1 MQTRNFRNLL
11 RRTLFLPL
19 ILLVLLAVTLVV
31 EVLSLTSNLRWVD
44 HSDHVIDSSRQ
55 TMRYMVEMESSLRGY
70 ELTRDPKFIDS
81 FQQAKAQLPEGID
94 QLVQLTADNQ
104 LQQNRLKEI
113 RDLDNAWIQWAEE
126 EISQHSHKPSG
137 NDEDLLYGVR
147 LIDEIRAR
155 QRELTSEE
163 ERLLHERSHRATI
176 LGRVV
181 LVSAVGLSFI
191 VALVLLTLTRLEL
204 RSLTETYEM
213 HLRAEAEQTERL
225 QESREFFRITL
236 NSLADG
242 VVATDAQQRITFM
255 NPIAQ
260 RLTRWEDAAK
270 AQGRPLQ
277 EVLRL
282 LDESTR
288 VELRKPLETLL
299 RSDETA
305 SVPLE
310 LLILDRTGNEFP
322 VEVNAAPIRN
332 EAGELS
338 GTMIVFRDISQRRQ
352 TEQTLR
358 ASERLNQA
366 GRLSA
371 TIAHE
376 IRNPLDTVTNL
387 IYLLQHDSNSGSMM
401 RQYLEMASEELS
413 RITQIT
419 GQLLTFHREAWH
431 PIEVSIAEVLNS
443 VLTLFAPQVRKGSIT
458 VEKRFETTAKVRGFP
473 GELRQVFSNLVGNA
487 IDAMP
492 NGGRLVISVR
502 EGRRADDLTR
512 RGIRTTIVDSG
523 QGIPLGVKRNLF
535 APFYTT
541 KGEKGTGLGLWV
553 SRGIVEK
560 HEGTIHVISS
570 VRDGRSGTAFS
581 VFLPFEHV
589 EGKLDASR
597 LTPGVHA

>member
-1 MQTRNFRNLL
+1 
-11 RRTLFLPL
+11 
-19 ILLVLLAVTLVV
+19 
-31 EVLSLTSNLRWVD
+31 
-44 HSDHVIDSSRQ
+44 
-55 TMRYMVEMESSLRGY
+55 MRYMVEMESSLRGY

-94 QLVQLTADNQ
+94 RLVQLTADNQ
-104 LQQNRLKEI
+104 LQQSRLKEI
-113 RDLDNAWIQWAEE
+113 RDLDNAWIDWAQRQIAQRSTTPPGE
-126 EISQHSHKPSG
+126 
-137 NDEDLLYGVR
+137 DELLYGVR

-155 QRELTSEE
+155 QRELTREE

-191 VALVLLTLTRLEL
+191 VALVLLTLTRGEL
-204 RSLTETYEM
+204 HSLTETYEM
-213 HLRAEAEQTERL
+213 HLRAEAEQTHRL
-225 QESREFFRITL
+225 HESREFFRITL

-242 VVATDAQQRITFM
+242 VVATDAQQRVTFI

-260 RLTRWEDAAK
+260 KLTRWEDEDEVK
-270 AQGRPLQ
+270 GRLLQ

-288 VELRKPLETLL
+288 IEVRKPLETLM
-299 RSDETA
+299 RSDESA

-310 LLILDRTGNEFP
+310 LLMVGRAGNEFP

-338 GTMIVFRDISQRRQ
+338 GTVIVFRDISHRRQ

-387 IYLLQHDSNSGSMM
+387 IYLLQHDSNSGSMT

-419 GQLLTFHREAWH
+419 GQLLTFHREARH
-431 PIEVSIAEVLNS
+431 PIEVNITEVLDS
-443 VLTLFAPQVRKGSIT
+443 VLTLFAPQVRKGNVT
-458 VEKRFETTAKVRGFP
+458 VEKRFEAAARVRGFP

-487 IDAMP
+487 LDAMP
-492 NGGRLVISVR
+492 NGGRLVLSVH
-502 EGRRADDLTR
+502 ESTRADDPMR
-512 RGIRTTIVDSG
+512 KGIRTTIIDSG

-597 LTPGVHA
+597 VTPGVHA

>member
-19 ILLVLLAVTLVV
+19 IFLVFLAVTLVV
-31 EVLSLTSNLRWVD
+31 EVLSLSSNLSWVD
-44 HSDHVIDSSRQ
+44 HSDHVIDNSRQ
-55 TMRYMVEMESSLRGY
+55 AMRLMVEMESSLRGY
-70 ELTRDPKFIDS
+70 ELTRDPKFLES
-81 FQQAKAQLPEGID
+81 FRQAKAQLPD
-94 QLVQLTADNQ
+94 QINRLEQLTADNQ

-113 RDLDNAWIQWAEE
+113 ADLDSVWIDWAEE
-126 EISQHSHKPSG
+126 EIARHAKLPPSD
-137 NDEDLLYGVR
+137 DELLYGVR
-147 LIDEIRAR
+147 LIDEIRSR
-155 QRELTSEE
+155 QREVTAEE
-163 ERLLHERSHRATI
+163 ERLLHQRSQRASMLSRI
-176 LGRVV
+176 V
-181 LVSAVGLSFI
+181 LISAVGLI
-191 VALVLLTLTRLEL
+191 LLVGILLLTVTRKEL
-204 RSLTETYEM
+204 RALTNSYEQ
-213 HLRAEAEQTERL
+213 HLRAEAEQTRQL

-242 VVATDAQQRITFM
+242 VVTTDAQEQVTFI
-255 NPIAQ
+255 NPVGLKLTGWQNAAEVRGR
-260 RLTRWEDAAK
+260 RLR
-270 AQGRPLQ
+270 

-282 LDESTR
+282 FDENTR
-288 VELRKPLETLL
+288 VEMRNPLESL
-299 RSDETA
+299 RRADEEIK
-305 SVPLE
+305 VPRE
-310 LLILDRTGNEFP
+310 LLMLDRKGEEFP
-322 VEVNAAPIRN
+322 VEMNAAPILN
-332 EAGELS
+332 EASGLA

-358 ASERLNQA
+358 ATERLNQA

-387 IYLLQHDSNSGSMM
+387 IYLLQHDSNSGTMA

-419 GQLLTFHREAWH
+419 GQLLTFHREARH
-431 PIEVSIAEVLNS
+431 PIEVSIPEVLES
-443 VLTLFAPQVRKGSIT
+443 VLTVFAPQIRKGNIT
-458 VEKRFETTAKVRGFP
+458 VGKRFETEAPIRGFP

-492 NGGRLVISVR
+492 HGGRMILSVR
-502 EGRRADDLTR
+502 EGSRSDDPRRK
-512 RGIRTTIVDSG
+512 GVRTTIIDNG
-523 QGIPLGVKRNLF
+523 QGIPVGVKRNLF

-570 VRDGRSGTAFS
+570 VREGRSGTAFS
-581 VFLPFEHV
+581 VFLPFWQV
-589 EGKLDASR
+589 EGKLDATR
-597 LTPGVHA
+597 VAPGIHA

>member
-19 ILLVLLAVTLVV
+19 IVLVFLAVTLVV
-31 EVLSLTSNLRWVD
+31 EVLSLTSNLAWVD
-44 HSDHVIDSSRQ
+44 HSDHVIDNSRQ
-55 TMRYMVEMESSLRGY
+55 AMRLMVEMESSVRGY

-81 FQQAKAQLPEGID
+81 FQDAKAQLPGQID
-94 QLVQLTADNQ
+94 RLQQLTADNQ

-113 RDLDNAWIQWAEE
+113 ADLDNAWIDWAEQ
-126 EISQHSHKPSG
+126 EIARHAKSPPSD
-137 NDEDLLYGVR
+137 DELLDGVR
-147 LIDEIRAR
+147 LIQKIRD
-155 QRELTSEE
+155 QQKKVTTEE
-163 ERLLHERSHRATI
+163 ERLLHERSHRARI

-181 LVSAVGLSFI
+181 LVSAVGLI
-191 VALVLLTLTRLEL
+191 LLVGTLLLTVTRKEL
-204 RSLTETYEM
+204 HSLTQTYEQ
-213 HLRAEAEQTERL
+213 HLQAEAEQTRQL

-242 VVATDAQQRITFM
+242 VLTTDAKERITFI
-255 NPIAQ
+255 NPVGLK
-260 RLTRWEDAAK
+260 LTGWDNASDVRW
-270 AQGRPLQ
+270 RPVY

-282 LDESTR
+282 FDETTR
-288 VELRKPLETLL
+288 VELRKPLQTLL
-299 RSDETA
+299 RSGDVTGA
-305 SVPLE
+305 PRE
-310 LLILDRTGNEFP
+310 LVMLDRKDEEFP
-322 VEVNAAPIRN
+322 VEVNAAPIMN
-332 EAGELS
+332 EAGGLV

-358 ASERLNQA
+358 ATERLNQA

-387 IYLLQHDSNSGSMM
+387 IYLLQHDSNSGMM
-401 RQYLEMASEELS
+401 ARQYLDMASEELS

-419 GQLLTFHREAWH
+419 GQLLTFHREARH
-431 PIEVSIAEVLNS
+431 PIDVSIGEVLES
-443 VLTLFAPQVRKGSIT
+443 VLTVYAPQIRKSNIT
-458 VEKRFETTAKVRGFP
+458 VEKRFRSSAAIRGFP

-487 IDAMP
+487 IEAMP
-492 NGGRLVISVR
+492 HGGRLVLSVR
-502 EGRRADDLTR
+502 EGSRADDPAR
-512 RGIRTTIVDSG
+512 KGIRATIIDSG
-523 QGIPLGVKRNLF
+523 QGIPMGVKRNLF

-570 VRDGRSGTAFS
+570 VREGRSGTAFT
-581 VFLPFEHV
+581 VFLPFRQV
-589 EGKLDASR
+589 EGKLDATR
-597 LTPGVHA
+597 VAPGIFA

>member
-1 MQTRNFRNLL
+1 MQTRSFRNLL
-11 RRTLFLPL
+11 RRTLFFPL
-19 ILLVLLAVTLVV
+19 ILLVLLAGTLVV

-44 HSDHVIDSSRQ
+44 HSDRVIDSSRQ

-70 ELTRDPKFIDS
+70 ELTRDPKFVDT
-81 FQQAKAQLPEGID
+81 FTQAKAQLPQGIHR
-94 QLVQLTADNQ
+94 LMQLTADNQ

-113 RDLDNAWIQWAEE
+113 ANLDNAWTDWAEQ
-126 EISQHSHKPSG
+126 EIARRSTQPPG
-137 NDEDLLYGVR
+137 EDELLYGVR

-155 QRELTSEE
+155 QREVTTEE
-163 ERLLHERSHRATI
+163 ERLLHERAHRATT

-181 LVSAVGLSFI
+181 LITAVGLSFV
-191 VALVLLTLTRLEL
+191 VAVVLLTLTRKEL
-204 RSLTETYEM
+204 RSLTDTYEM
-213 HLRAEAEQTERL
+213 HLRAEAEQTRQL

-242 VVATDAQQRITFM
+242 VVTTDAQDRVTFI
-255 NPIAQ
+255 NPVG
-260 RLTRWEDAAK
+260 LKLSGWENAAEVR
-270 AQGRPLQ
+270 GRPIH

-282 LDESTR
+282 FNEHTR
-288 VELRKPLETLL
+288 VQLGKPLSTLL
-299 RSDETA
+299 RSEEA
-305 SVPLE
+305 SAAPQE
-310 LLILDRTGNEFP
+310 LLMLDRRGEEFP
-322 VEVNAAPIRN
+322 VELAAAPIMN
-332 EAGELS
+332 EASGLA
-338 GTMIVFRDISQRRQ
+338 GTMIVFRDIAQRRQ

-387 IYLLQHDSNSGSMM
+387 IYLLQHDSSSGTLS
-401 RQYLEMASEELS
+401 RQYLAMASEELS

-419 GQLLTFHREAWH
+419 GQLLTFHREARH
-431 PIEVSIAEVLNS
+431 PIEVDLAEVLES

-458 VEKRFETTAKVRGFP
+458 VEKRFETTDPIRGFP

-492 NGGRLVISVR
+492 RGGHLVLSVR
-502 EGRRADDLTR
+502 KSSRADDPAR
-512 RGIRTTIVDSG
+512 KGVRTTIIDSG

-570 VRDGRSGTAFS
+570 VREGRTGTAFS
-581 VFLPFEHV
+581 VFLPFEQV
-589 EGKLDASR
+589 EGKLDAAR
-597 LTPGVHA
+597 GPAAIHA

>member
-1 MQTRNFRNLL
+1 MQTRTFRNLL

-31 EVLSLTSNLRWVD
+31 EVLSLTSSLAWID
-44 HSDHVIDSSRQ
+44 HSDRVIDQSRQ
-55 TMRYMVEMESSLRGY
+55 AMRSMVEMESSVRGY

-81 FQQAKAQLPEGID
+81 FQQAKSQLPDEMSRLIR
-94 QLVQLTADNQ
+94 LTADNQ

-113 RDLDNAWIQWAEE
+113 GNLDNAWVQWAEQ
-126 EISQHSHKPSG
+126 EIAQHSTKPP
-137 NDEDLLYGVR
+137 NDDELLYGVR

-155 QRELTSEE
+155 QREVTAEE
-163 ERLLHERSHRATI
+163 ERLLRERAHKASI

-181 LVSAVGLSFI
+181 VFSAIGLSLL
-191 VALVLLTLTRLEL
+191 VAIVLLTLTRREL

-213 HLRAEAEQTERL
+213 HLRAEAEQTQQL

-242 VVATDAQQRITFM
+242 VVTTDAQQRVTFI
-255 NPIAQ
+255 NPIGQ
-260 RLTRWEDAAK
+260 KLVGWKDAAEVR
-270 AQGRPLQ
+270 GRPVQ
-277 EVLRL
+277 EILRL

-288 VELRKPLETLL
+288 AELRHPLQRLL
-299 RSDETA
+299 RSGDGSRTA
-305 SVPLE
+305 QE
-310 LLILDRTGNEFP
+310 LLMVDRMGQEFP
-322 VEVNAAPIRN
+322 VEVTAAPIMN
-332 EAGELS
+332 EASGLA
-338 GTMIVFRDISQRRQ
+338 GTMIVFRDISHRRQ

-387 IYLLQHDSNSGSMM
+387 IYLLQHDSSSGTMTP
-401 RQYLEMASEELS
+401 QYLEMASEELS

-419 GQLLTFHREAWH
+419 GQLLTFHREARH
-431 PIEVSIAEVLNS
+431 PIDVSLAEVLES
-443 VLTLFAPQVRKGSIT
+443 VLTLFSPQIRMGSIT
-458 VEKRFETTAKVRGFP
+458 VEKCFNTTATVRGFP

-492 NGGRLVISVR
+492 HGGRLIVSVR
-502 EGRRADDLTR
+502 ESSRAHDPACK
-512 RGIRTTIVDSG
+512 GVRTTIIDSG
-523 QGIPLGVKRNLF
+523 SGMPLGVKRNLF

-570 VRDGRSGTAFS
+570 VRQGRSGTAFS
-581 VFLPFEHV
+581 VFLPFQQEL
-589 EGKLDASR
+589 GKLDATR
-597 LTPGVHA
+597 TAPAVHI

>member
-31 EVLSLTSNLRWVD
+31 EVLSLTSDLRWVD

-70 ELTRDPKFIDS
+70 ELTRDPKFVDN
-81 FQQAKAQLPEGID
+81 FRQAKAQLPAGID
-94 QLVQLTADNQ
+94 RLVRLTADNQ

-113 RDLDNAWIQWAEE
+113 RDLDNAWIDWAEQ
-126 EISQHSHKPSG
+126 EIAQRAKKPPG
-137 NDEDLLYGVR
+137 EDELLYGVR
-147 LIDEIRAR
+147 LIDEIRTR
-155 QRELTSEE
+155 QRAVTTEE
-163 ERLLHERSHRATI
+163 ERLLHQRSHRATI

-181 LVSAVGLSFI
+181 LFSAVGLSLL
-191 VALVLLTLTRLEL
+191 VALVLLTLTRQEL

-213 HLRAEAEQTERL
+213 HLQAEAEQTRQL

-242 VVATDAQQRITFM
+242 VVTTDAKEQVTFI
-255 NPIAQ
+255 NPVGLK
-260 RLTRWEDAAK
+260 LTGWSHSAEVR
-270 AQGRPLQ
+270 GRPLQ

-282 LDESTR
+282 LNESTR
-288 VELRKPLETLL
+288 VELSKPLETLL
-299 RSDETA
+299 HSAETA
-305 SVPLE
+305 SAPLE
-310 LLILDRTGNEFP
+310 LLMLERTGNEFP
-322 VEVNAAPIRN
+322 VEVDAALIRN
-332 EAGELS
+332 EAGERS

-358 ASERLNQA
+358 ATERLNQA

-387 IYLLQHDSNSGSMM
+387 IYLLQHDSKSGAMS

-419 GQLLTFHREAWH
+419 GQLLTFHREARH
-431 PIEVSIAEVLNS
+431 PVEVNIAEVLDS
-443 VLTLFAPQVRKGSIT
+443 VLTLFAPQIRKGNIT
-458 VEKRFETTAKVRGFP
+458 VEKRFETTAQIRGFP

-487 IDAMP
+487 IEAMP
-492 NGGRLVISVR
+492 HGGRLVLRVR
-502 EGRRADDLTR
+502 EGSRSDDPAR
-512 RGIRTTIVDSG
+512 KGIRTTIIDSG
-523 QGIPLGVKRNLF
+523 QGIPLGVRRNLF

-560 HEGTIHVISS
+560 HEGTIHVSSS
-570 VRDGRSGTAFS
+570 VREGRTGTAFS
-581 VFLPFEHV
+581 VFLPFEPLK
-589 EGKLDASR
+589 GGLDAARSV
-597 LTPGVHA
+597 PAVHA

>member
-1 MQTRNFRNLL
+1 MV
-11 RRTLFLPL
+11 L
-19 ILLVLLAVTLVV
+19 I
-31 EVLSLTSNLRWVD
+31 
-44 HSDHVIDSSRQ
+44 
-55 TMRYMVEMESSLRGY
+55 
-70 ELTRDPKFIDS
+70 
-81 FQQAKAQLPEGID
+81 
-94 QLVQLTADNQ
+94 
-104 LQQNRLKEI
+104 
-113 RDLDNAWIQWAEE
+113 
-126 EISQHSHKPSG
+126 
-137 NDEDLLYGVR
+137 
-147 LIDEIRAR
+147 
-155 QRELTSEE
+155 
-163 ERLLHERSHRATI
+163 
-176 LGRVV
+176 
-181 LVSAVGLSFI
+181 SAVGLSFV
-191 VALVLLTLTRLEL
+191 VAIVLLTLTRREL
-204 RSLTETYEM
+204 SALTETYET
-213 HLRAEAEQTERL
+213 HLRAEMEQTRQL

-242 VVATDAQQRITFM
+242 VVATDARQRITFI

-260 RLTRWEDAAK
+260 KLMGWEDAVEVR
-270 AQGRPLQ
+270 GRPLQ
-277 EVLRL
+277 EILRL

-305 SVPLE
+305 SVPQE
-310 LLILDRTGNEFP
+310 LLMRDRKGEEFP

-332 EAGELS
+332 EASGLA

-387 IYLLQHDSNSGSMM
+387 IYLLQHDSNSGAMTG
-401 RQYLEMASEELS
+401 QYLEMASEELS

-419 GQLLTFHREAWH
+419 GQLLTFHREARH
-431 PIEVSIAEVLNS
+431 PIEVSIAEVLDS
-443 VLTLFAPQVRKGSIT
+443 VLTLFAPQIRKGNVT
-458 VEKRFETTAKVRGFP
+458 VEKRFDTAATVRGFP

-492 NGGRLVISVR
+492 YGGRLVLSMR
-502 EGRRADDLTR
+502 DGSRADDPSR
-512 RGIRTTIVDSG
+512 KGVRVTIIDSG
-523 QGIPLGVKRNLF
+523 LGIPLGVKRNLF
-535 APFYTT
+535 APFFTT

-570 VRDGRSGTAFS
+570 VREGRSGTAFS
-581 VFLPFEHV
+581 VFLPFDQV
-589 EGKLDASR
+589 EGKLDATR
-597 LTPGVHA
+597 VAPGAHA

>member
-19 ILLVLLAVTLVV
+19 ILLVLLAVILVV
-31 EVLSLTSNLRWVD
+31 EVLSLTTNLRWVD

-70 ELTRDPKFIDS
+70 ELTRDPKFIES
-81 FQQAKAQLPEGID
+81 FQQAKAQLPSGIERM
-94 QLVQLTADNQ
+94 VQLTADNQ

-113 RDLDNAWIQWAEE
+113 RDLDNEWINWAEQQ
-126 EISQHSHKPSG
+126 IAQRSTKPLG
-137 NDEDLLYGVR
+137 EDELLYGVR

-155 QRELTSEE
+155 QRAVTSEE
-163 ERLLHERSHRATI
+163 ERLLHQRSHRAAI

-181 LVSAVGLSFI
+181 VVSSVGLSFL
-191 VALVLLTLTRLEL
+191 VAIVLLTLTRQEL

-213 HLRAEAEQTERL
+213 HLQAEAEQTRQL

-242 VVATDAQQRITFM
+242 VVTTDAKEQVTFI
-255 NPIAQ
+255 NPVGLK
-260 RLTRWEDAAK
+260 LTGWDHSAEVR
-270 AQGRPLQ
+270 GRPVH
-277 EVLRL
+277 EVLRVF
-282 LDESTR
+282 DESTR
-288 VELRKPLETLL
+288 VELRQPLKTLL
-299 RSDETA
+299 RSPDGTRTPQGL
-305 SVPLE
+305 VM
-310 LLILDRTGNEFP
+310 LDRKGEEFP
-322 VEVNAAPIRN
+322 VEMTAAPIMN
-332 EAGELS
+332 EASGLA

-358 ASERLNQA
+358 VSERLNQA

-387 IYLLQHDSNSGSMM
+387 IYLLQHDSNSGTMTP
-401 RQYLEMASEELS
+401 QYLEMASEELS

-419 GQLLTFHREAWH
+419 GQLLTFHREARH
-431 PIEVSIAEVLNS
+431 PIEVNIAEVLDS
-443 VLTLFAPQVRKGSIT
+443 VLTLFAPQVRKANII

-492 NGGRLVISVR
+492 HGGRLVLSVR
-502 EGRRADDLTR
+502 ESSRADEPTR
-512 RGIRTTIVDSG
+512 KGIRTTIIDSG
-523 QGIPLGVKRNLF
+523 QGIPLGIKRNLF

-570 VRDGRSGTAFS
+570 VSEGRNGTAFS
-581 VFLPFEHV
+581 VFLPFKQV

-597 LTPGVHA
+597 VTAGVHV

>member
-19 ILLVLLAVTLVV
+19 ILLSLLAVTLVV

-44 HSDHVIDSSRQ
+44 HSDNVIDSSRQ

-70 ELTRDPKFIDS
+70 ELTRDPKFIDT
-81 FQQAKAQLPEGID
+81 FQQAKAQLPQGID
-94 QLVQLTADNQ
+94 RLVQLTADNQ

-113 RDLDNAWIQWAEE
+113 RNLDNAWIDWAEQEIAQRSQKPPGDE
-126 EISQHSHKPSG
+126 E
-137 NDEDLLYGVR
+137 LLYGVR
-147 LIDEIRAR
+147 LIDQIRAR
-155 QRELTSEE
+155 QREVTSEE
-163 ERLLHERSHRATI
+163 ERLLHQRSHRATS

-181 LVSAVGLSFI
+181 LLSAVGLSLL
-191 VALVLLTLTRLEL
+191 VAVVLLTLTRREL
-204 RSLTETYEM
+204 HSLTETYEM
-213 HLRAEAEQTERL
+213 HLRAEAEQTRQL

-242 VVATDAQQRITFM
+242 VITTDAKEQVTFI
-255 NPIAQ
+255 NPVGLN
-260 RLTRWEDAAK
+260 LTGWNHSAEVR
-270 AQGRPLQ
+270 GRPLQ

-288 VELRKPLETLL
+288 VELRKPLGTLL
-299 RSDETA
+299 RSAEMA
-305 SVPLE
+305 SAPLQ
-310 LLILDRTGNEFP
+310 LLMLDRASNEFP
-322 VEVNAAPIRN
+322 VEVNAALIRN
-332 EAGELS
+332 EGGELS

-358 ASERLNQA
+358 ATERLNQA

-387 IYLLQHDSNSGSMM
+387 IYLMQHDSKSGAMS

-419 GQLLTFHREAWH
+419 GQLLTFHREARH
-431 PIEVSIAEVLNS
+431 PVEVDIAEVLDS
-443 VLTLFAPQVRKGSIT
+443 VLTLFAPQVRKGNIT
-458 VEKRFETTAKVRGFP
+458 VEKRYETAAQIRGFP

-492 NGGRLVISVR
+492 HGGHLVLSVR
-502 EGRRADDLTR
+502 EGSRSDDPAR
-512 RGIRTTIVDSG
+512 KGIRTTIIDSG
-523 QGIPLGVKRNLF
+523 QGIALGVRRNLF

-560 HEGTIHVISS
+560 HEGTIHVTSS
-570 VRDGRSGTAFS
+570 VREGRTGTAFS
-581 VFLPFEHV
+581 VFLPFEQV
-589 EGKLDASR
+589 KGGLDATRS
-597 LTPGVHA
+597 TPGVHA

>member
-1 MQTRNFRNLL
+1 MQTRTFRSLL
-11 RRTLFLPL
+11 RRTLFFPL
-19 ILLVLLAVTLVV
+19 ILLVLLAATLVV
-31 EVLSLTSNLRWVD
+31 EVLSLTSSLSWVD
-44 HSDHVIDSSRQ
+44 HSDRVIDRSRQ
-55 TMRYMVEMESSLRGY
+55 ALRSVVEMESSLRGY
-70 ELTRDPKFIDS
+70 ELTRDQKFLDS
-81 FQQAKAQLPEGID
+81 FQDAKAQLPD
-94 QLVQLTADNQ
+94 QISGLVQLTADNQ

-113 RDLDNAWIQWAEE
+113 ATLDSAWIDWAEQ
-126 EISQHSHKPSG
+126 EIARHSNKPPTD
-137 NDEDLLYGVR
+137 DELLYGVR

-155 QRELTSEE
+155 QREVTAEE
-163 ERLLHERSHRATI
+163 ERLLRERSHRATI

-181 LVSAVGLSFI
+181 VVSAVGLSLL
-191 VALVLLTLTRLEL
+191 VAIVLLTLTRSEL
-204 RSLTETYEM
+204 RSLTENYER
-213 HLRAEAEQTERL
+213 HLQAEADQTQQL

-242 VVATDAQQRITFM
+242 VVTTDARERVTYI
-255 NPIAQ
+255 NPIGL
-260 RLTRWEDAAK
+260 RLTAWANAAEVR
-270 AQGRPLQ
+270 GRPVH

-282 LDESTR
+282 LDENSRTE
-288 VELRKPLETLL
+288 VQKPLEIVQ
-299 RSDETA
+299 RDEEGIAT
-305 SVPLE
+305 PQE
-310 LLILDRTGNEFP
+310 LLMVDRTGAEFP
-322 VEVNAAPIRN
+322 VELTAAPIMN
-332 EAGELS
+332 EASGLL

-376 IRNPLDTVTNL
+376 IRNPLDTVANL
-387 IYLLQHDSNSGSMM
+387 IYLLQHDSNSGTMS

-419 GQLLTFHREAWH
+419 AQLLTFHREARH
-431 PIEVSIAEVLNS
+431 PVEVSLTDVLHS
-443 VLTLFAPQVRKGSIT
+443 VLTLFAPQIRKGNIT
-458 VEKRFETTAKVRGFP
+458 VEKRFQTDAAIRGFP

-492 NGGRLVISVR
+492 HGGRLILSVR
-502 EGRRADDLTR
+502 EGIRSDDPAR
-512 RGIRTTIVDSG
+512 KGIRTTIIDSG
-523 QGIPLGVKRNLF
+523 QGIPVGVKRNLF

-570 VRDGRSGTAFS
+570 LREGRTGTAFS
-581 VFLPFEHV
+581 VFLPFEQV
-589 EGKLDASR
+589 EGKLDAAR
-597 LTPGVHA
+597 VAPPTHA